1 MLNDKVILIPIKKI
15 KVEGGDIIKNIKV
28 GDLGYKNF
36 RETYYSFINF
46 GKKKGWKKHKEMTLN
61 LTCPFGEVKFVFSE
75 DLENFET
82 ITLNDENLLRMTI
95 LPGIW
100 VAFEGLNK
108 PFSIVNNVADMIH
121 NENEIERKNLN
132 EVNYSW
138 RPNYLK

>member
-1 MLNDKVILIPIKKI
+1 MLNDKVILTPIEKI
-15 KVEGGDIIKNIKV
+15 KVEGGDVIKNIKV

-36 RETYYSFINF
+36 KETYYSFINY

-121 NENEIERKNLN
+121 NEDEIERKNLN

>member
-121 NENEIERKNLN
+121 NEDEIERKNLN